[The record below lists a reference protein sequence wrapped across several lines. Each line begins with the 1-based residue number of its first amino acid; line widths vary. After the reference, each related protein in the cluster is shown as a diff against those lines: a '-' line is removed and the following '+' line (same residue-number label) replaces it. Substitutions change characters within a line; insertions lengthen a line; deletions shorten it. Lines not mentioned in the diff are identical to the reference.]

1 MKHINEVL
9 KKMKIVMKGME
20 NKEGGYMELSKN
32 VKYKDTSIGNHISEL
47 VGICDI
53 SDKSFIKFY
62 KKYMGESISPADVLE
77 CRVILTH
84 MIAKQI
90 IKECEVLLHEFKIE
104 V

>member
-1 MKHINEVL
+1 
-9 KKMKIVMKGME
+9 
-20 NKEGGYMELSKN
+20 MELSKN
-32 VKYKDTSIGNHISEL
+32 VKYKDTSIGNHIREL

-62 KKYMGESISPADVLE
+62 QKYMGESISASDILE

-84 MIAKQI
+84 MIATQI
-90 IKECEVLLHEFKIE
+90 IKECEVLLHDWKIE